1 MSTTGQAEDRRRAWK
16 LKDRGQT
23 FVVCDPEL
31 QRDDKA
37 GLVRLRYT
45 GETLEVRHDQAFR
58 PSESGRRRV
67 ATSGV
72 GSLARARGTAE

>member
-1 MSTTGQAEDRRRAWK
+1 MSTTGQAEDRLRAWK

-23 FVVCDPEL
+23 FMVCDPEL

-37 GLVRLRYT
+37 DMVRLRYA

-58 PSESGRRRV
+58 PSEPGRRRD

-72 GSLARARGTAE
+72 GSSVRARGTAE